1 MHIFSALVHPF
12 INSETKDNTCTLKN
26 RNEWKKT
33 FSENYIKPLLSTKCH
48 LLSKHEFAN
57 KQQRPLKTT
66 LWVRIDSN
74 RQILRFKS
82 INIKTPTQYAYLHIQ
97 ECLTNTPLLLAKPV
111 SFLNIN
117 DFKWTL
123 VYKKKELLISQLPP
137 QVFQNGLCHIRQ
149 RRKAINT
156 HL

>member
-1 MHIFSALVHPF
+1 MHPF

-48 LLSKHEFAN
+48 LLSKHEFSI

-66 LWVRIDSN
+66 LWVRIDFN

-97 ECLTNTPLLLAKPV
+97 ECLTNTSLLLAKPV

-123 VYKKKELLISQLPP
+123 VYKKRSYRYHNYRHK
-137 QVFQNGLCHIRQ
+137 FF
-149 RRKAINT
+149 KAASAIYDKDEKLSIHFCNIV
-156 HL
+156 